1 MPAQWTDDVSFG
13 DHNAVRHLQHRA
25 YFPGGIHTGNGIYD
39 ADGGNPVDVGRA
51 AVAQPRAFGD
61 EPLQALSFAPCHCVL
76 NIADEVVI
84 GAGGAGKARNH
95 RYPRLTVTQVVKG
108 GQAVKFDDARRPP
121 RRAQRR
127 NKL

>member
-1 MPAQWTDDVSFG
+1 MPAQWTDDVSLG

-25 YFPGGIHTGNGIYD
+25 YFSGGIHAGNGIYD

-51 AVAQPRAFGD
+51 TVAQPRAFGD
-61 EPLQALSFAPCHCVL
+61 EPLQALSFSPCHCVL

-95 RYPRLTVTQVVKG
+95 RHPCFAVAQVVEG
-108 GQAVKFDDARRPP
+108 GQAVEFNHARRPL
-121 RRAQRR
+121 RRTQRR